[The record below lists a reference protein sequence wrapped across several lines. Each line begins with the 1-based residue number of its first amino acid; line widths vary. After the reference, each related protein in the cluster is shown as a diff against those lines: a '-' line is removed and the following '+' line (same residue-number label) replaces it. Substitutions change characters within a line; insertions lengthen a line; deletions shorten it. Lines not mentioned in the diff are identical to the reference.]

1 MLSQVNT
8 DWKPILQNIMLDF
21 PELESKIEKE
31 RKDYDGLADIYPPPS
46 QVMTAFNLCPIS
58 NLKVVIIGQDP
69 YHQPK
74 QAHGLAFSVNP
85 GIKIPPS
92 LRNIF
97 LEIQQNYQLSP
108 NLPSSGDLS
117 YLASQGVLLLNTT
130 LTVRQSNPN
139 SHVKIWKGFTQK
151 IIDYITSNHK
161 DIIFMLWGNNAKAL
175 LKKIPESLIK
185 KNNHYIL
192 SSVHP
197 SPLSANRGG
206 WFGKELFLKANIK
219 LEEYQKTTIN
229 WVSPN
234 YSNSES
240 D

>member
-1 MLSQVNT
+1 
-8 DWKPILQNIMLDF
+8 MLDF

-46 QVMTAFNLCPIS
+46 QVMEAFNLCPIS

-130 LTVRQSNPN
+130 LTVRQSKPN

-175 LKKIPESLIK
+175 LKKVPDSLIK

-234 YSNSES
+234 YSDSKS